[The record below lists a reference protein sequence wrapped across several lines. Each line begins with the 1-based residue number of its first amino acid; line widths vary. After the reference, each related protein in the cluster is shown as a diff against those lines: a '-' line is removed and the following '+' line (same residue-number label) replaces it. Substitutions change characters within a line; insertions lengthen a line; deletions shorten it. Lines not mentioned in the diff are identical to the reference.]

1 MSIPE
6 KDKQFLT
13 VKEKERLT
21 DPNLDPNIKKRNN
34 LIVKRKIQ
42 SWLNGA
48 EDVLFALENMNEPK
62 VKGSVED
69 KNVYAVF
76 KIIRILLDKMDFEPV
91 QGYPQHP
98 FTIIRYTRDGV
109 RYTRKIRASESD
121 LERNW
126 QVQEFVRYLNKC
138 YQSDPEKE
146 SLAYKKYRLNRE
158 NELTRERCKRYGCKQ
173 PDSLPEAD
181 EEPPGA

>member
-13 VKEKERLT
+13 VKEKERLA
-21 DPNLDPNIKKRNN
+21 DPKLEPNIKKRNN

-48 EDVLFALENMNEPK
+48 GDVFFALENMSEPQ
-62 VKGSVED
+62 VKDSVDDE
-69 KNVYAVF
+69 NVYALF
-76 KIIRILLDKMDFEPV
+76 KIIKILLDKMDFEPV

-109 RYTRKIRASESD
+109 RYIRKLRAGESD

-138 YQSDPEKE
+138 YQGDPEKE
-146 SLAYKKYRLNRE
+146 SPAYKKYRSNKENKRDRE
-158 NELTRERCKRYGCKQ
+158 LCKQYGLKQ
-173 PDSLPEAD
+173 PDSLPGEED
-181 EEPPGA
+181 EN